1 MTNIY
6 YWRNFLPTKFFIDG
20 FFTDNVVVL
29 PESEVNLFSKKQ
41 WFHEGRSIIRD
52 KHCCFSETFLQ
63 YFRDHNDE
71 KFDKDHRKYFIFQ
84 KNTLK
89 LFEILIKGI
98 NYGFWLISFETF
110 CGRKFRTRL
119 KIVKTNS
126 AKTFFPLGRSTV
138 MSFISF
144 TVVFTLKK
152 YFVWESIWLFRQY
165 SIDWVLTVLVFLI
178 GWHIQISYGVNWWQ
192 YLSIFDCCF
201 VVTCFHCC
209 YYCFWA
215 FLFFLTETEIIEV
228 LEVK

>member
-6 YWRNFLPTKFFIDG
+6 YWRNFLPTKFFTDG

-41 WFHEGRSIIRD
+41 WFHDGRISFREYCLRVITPKLFNLAEEKYAIKYLIRD

-71 KFDKDHRKYFIFQ
+71 KFDKDHQKYFIFQ

-89 LFEILIKGI
+89 LFEILIKGM
-98 NYGFWLISFETF
+98 NYGFWLVSFETF
-110 CGRKFRTRL
+110 CRRKFRTRL

-126 AKTFFPLGRSTV
+126 AKTFFSLGRSTV

-152 YFVWESIWLFRQY
+152 YFVWESVWLFRQY
-165 SIDWVLTVLVFLI
+165 SMKRLGFNCTCFSYRLAHSDIGRSELVTVPI
-178 GWHIQISYGVNWWQ
+178 HIW
-192 YLSIFDCCF
+192 F
-201 VVTCFHCC
+201 VV
-209 YYCFWA
+209 
-215 FLFFLTETEIIEV
+215 L
-228 LEVK
+228 